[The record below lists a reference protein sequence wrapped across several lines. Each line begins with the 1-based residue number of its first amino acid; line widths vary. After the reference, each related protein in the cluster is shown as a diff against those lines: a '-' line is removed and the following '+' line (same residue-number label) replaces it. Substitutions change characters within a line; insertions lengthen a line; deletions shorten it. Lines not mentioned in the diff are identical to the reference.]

1 MNKKIVQTALSLKKQ
16 YGTSDPTEL
25 CRCLGIT
32 YLRADLP
39 EKLGGFYMES
49 KGRQAV
55 AVSDRLDAPFDRAV
69 SAHEL
74 GHALL
79 HKGLNFIFL
88 CDSTNFLP
96 GRYEREADLF
106 AAALLIDTARLKSGK
121 SISLLSAESGVPIRA
136 IEKLLDITGD
146 CL

>member
-1 MNKKIVQTALSLKKQ
+1 MNKKIVQTALSLKEQ

-39 EKLGGFYMES
+39 KKLGGFYMEN

-55 AVSDRLDAPFDRAV
+55 AVAEALEAPFDRAV

-88 CDSTNFLP
+88 CDNTNFLP

-106 AAALLIDTARLKSGK
+106 AAALLIDGDRLKAGK
-121 SISLLSAESGVPIRA
+121 SISVLSGESGVPA
-136 IEKLLDITGD
+136 YAVQKLIEITGES
-146 CL
+146 L